1 MKHKIQYK
9 NDINGLVYQSY
20 SEDFKDQILDF
31 YYDVFL
37 KGKTNYLLERRLENS
52 TLPISDE
59 PTTVAAGGYKERH
72 PAIVQQVYDILDDGV
87 SIISVDP
94 ENNKLVGIMLSHTVD
109 R

>member
-37 KGKTNYLLERRLENS
+37 KGKTNYTVLARK
-52 TLPISDE
+52 
-59 PTTVAAGGYKERH
+59 TTRK
-72 PAIVQQVYDILDDGV
+72 
-87 SIISVDP
+87 
-94 ENNKLVGIMLSHTVD
+94 
-109 R
+109 

>member
-9 NDINGLVYQSY
+9 NDINGLLYQSY

-37 KGKTNYLLERRLENS
+37 KGKTIYFLLERQVEN

-94 ENNKLVGIMLSHTVD
+94 ESNKLVGIMLSHTVD